1 MEKLNI
7 IIKKTNESM
16 EKTMQFMDRELS
28 KVRAGKAQPNMLNS
42 IMVEYYG
49 NMTPINQVASI
60 ISPDSK
66 TLIIK
71 PWEKTVI
78 PEIEKAI
85 LNSELGLNPQN
96 DSETIIINIPPLTEE
111 RRLLLVKQI
120 KNEGEKSKISIR
132 NSRKESNDSLKKL
145 LDEDFSEDSIRSSED
160 EIQNITNSF
169 INKIDTLISLKEK
182 ELLTI

>member
-120 KNEGEKSKISIR
+120 KI
-132 NSRKESNDSLKKL
+132 
-145 LDEDFSEDSIRSSED
+145 
-160 EIQNITNSF
+160 
-169 INKIDTLISLKEK
+169 
-182 ELLTI
+182 